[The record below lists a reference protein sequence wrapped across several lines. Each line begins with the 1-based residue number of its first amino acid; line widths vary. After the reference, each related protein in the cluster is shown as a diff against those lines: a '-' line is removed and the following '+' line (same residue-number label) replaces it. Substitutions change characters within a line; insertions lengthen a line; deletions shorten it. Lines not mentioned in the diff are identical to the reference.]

1 MDIMKFKVT
10 TKLREGIKDIEG
22 DAIEQKLK
30 QDDWHVEGVKV
41 GQVFYL
47 EAPYA
52 EIIKLCKQVLV
63 NTMLY
68 DYEIRS
74 MDTGFKIV
82 DVDE

>member
-1 MDIMKFKVT
+1 MDMMKFKVT

-22 DAIEQKLK
+22 DAIK
-30 QDDWHVEGVKV
+30 QQLNQADWHVKDVKV

-52 EIIKLCKQVLV
+52 EVSKLCKQVLV